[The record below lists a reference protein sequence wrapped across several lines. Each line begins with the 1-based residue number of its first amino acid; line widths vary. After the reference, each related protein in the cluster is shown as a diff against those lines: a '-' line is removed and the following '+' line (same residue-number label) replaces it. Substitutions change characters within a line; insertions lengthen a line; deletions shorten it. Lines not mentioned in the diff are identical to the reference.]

1 MEGKDRHELTL
12 RVRYSET
19 DAMGYLHH
27 SKYAV
32 FFEEGRTE
40 LFRAQGGN
48 YRRMEELG
56 LFFVVSR
63 LDIRFRKPARYDDVL
78 TVVTTLE
85 KTGAVK
91 LEHRYEL
98 KRGDEVLAEATS
110 TLACVNREGKIAPIP
125 ENLTEF
131 TSGPDA
137 ENP

>member
-1 MEGKDRHELTL
+1 MQGKYRHELTL

-40 LFRAQGGN
+40 LFRASGGN

-98 KRGDEVLAEATS
+98 KRGDELLAEATS
-110 TLACVNREGKIAPIP
+110 TLACVNRDGKISPIP
-125 ENLTEF
+125 DNLTEF
-131 TSGPDA
+131 TSRKNA
-137 ENP
+137 EEP